1 MQERFPRERVPEESG
16 FERYLKEPIRIPK
29 IPTVDEADQAIKEG
43 ARKAVGKGLINL
55 FDSLRQSSQVRR
67 TLSPF
72 KGDEAGKRIVKGAW
86 KKLPEPVKAKAHKYA
101 PPSKVMV
108 PLLEM
113 LDPAILTPKITVP
126 KMNPVTGKRDGSIPG
141 SDSIR
146 AYDLYREALDA
157 RPPREERQIGMTGWE
172 KAGDRMPELFRIPD
186 TGEILGRSY
195 QKYVK
200 QEEIDDKIYTE
211 LDRDYLLEPIIPPE
225 ATQWVRENYGDEAA
239 FGFDAFREI
248 TTPLDMHIVTAAML
262 ARNPKGKEA
271 ADIIKKSAGGVIK
284 KEAQKKTAQKGLTGA
299 KWSAPKQGVIA
310 PKVPATPAYKRI
322 ASGVGNVLKPYG
334 YHTPGLKG
342 FLIRGGSELALGT
355 AFVASMRGIDA
366 GISKYA
372 PEFKEENPITSMLIS
387 FAGGFAAPMAGVA
400 GGQITFGVGR
410 QGWRA
415 ASEAIPGTK
424 ANMAKKEIN
433 EINEALNQIFQNDR
447 LWELFANPVMG
458 GSSNDI
464 PNIDPI
470 DLMIK
475 NLLNEFD
482 EIPESS
488 FFVTGTEDFDKEFV
502 RRIIS
507 QFSAD
512 DPKVVES
519 GKSYTEYLLDQENA
533 DLIETMKNSF
543 NNIKIPREVE
553 NLFESY
559 KKQFEFIQNSYF
571 EARTR
576 GEEIIAELRPYLD
589 DQRNLKNIVF
599 DKDSARDQNITLA
612 QLRDRIWK
620 RSVLG
625 ESGYQDFKGGF
636 KLEEVRPFVER
647 WQKSLTGPYLNDGD
661 KETLVRQLEAMVRF
675 ADEEPKAS
683 WQNIKKYLDRYNA
696 SLFSEFGRAAK
707 WATAANEG
715 YKALSLEMLEDP
727 NFLKGELNE
736 EGVNDTSMEGM
747 YDTLFDEQKKKKK
760 VKIVIDDVKE
770 ELPSRAATAES
781 AIKRLKDMGSG
792 ARTKGIAW
800 EGASQETNVKII
812 NTEFSFQYQGLD
824 AKFYESEFATNL
836 SKAEFEEIYIPKDA
850 NNQRNIDL
858 KAYHDAVVETFERQI
873 KLTKG
878 QNKID
883 LHEYLD
889 RVYGNRDNWRLA
901 VFDENA
907 WIYFEEN
914 TDYPL
919 DIGEYGKMGFNVFP
933 GRQKK
938 FEDVSAFEFKN
949 EGSRVKVFIKRSQQE
964 IKELFPNYYN
974 YLKYHEND
982 IKRKGDRERAKTAG
996 VNAFSEMHPT
1006 KRTVSFDGFKTEEKF
1021 KRQGYGEAVIRD
1033 AIRFANDLEP
1043 DEMTAHIMVEGNSNE
1058 GNYGDP
1064 NDFVNKSAED
1074 WNSNSSKLAFKLG
1087 FSQEGYKKN
1096 DGSIKPLI
1104 LTFGNGK
1111 LAPYMRLDDISHIVK
1126 AGATTQE
1133 TPLVTVKTKDDVAL
1147 ELDRINNELQKNRI
1161 NYTELT
1167 QNNTAD
1173 EWADFVGIP
1182 KITAKSGKSKVAAQ
1196 KIRTEVGQKLKKILH
1211 NKENLDGRELTSF
1224 QLKEL
1229 EKVMDSLVEYRKLAG
1244 NLKVLQQFKKAILF
1258 IVNNSKNGTGTK
1270 VSPAFEIKPRRKRT
1284 PQEQARK
1291 DRGFDDKV
1299 ESDPS
1304 DVGAAGNVPPKDNVT
1319 TNNMPDPEDGGEYG
1333 NPTMHDAIDFKPH
1346 TIREIIDSATGKV
1359 KTNHERIVSNTARN
1373 PIPKDELDYTTEMNI
1388 TSYWKTLTEPQRLK
1402 LSSIVQNTIARSM
1415 LMQANPNL
1423 FVADDKEFFILRSMY
1438 EMWKEKELSLADAFI
1453 EKTMYTLQRE
1463 FDFNVKG
1470 GGINKSNWRK
1480 KMRKV
1485 RGGGLV
1491 KLEGEGQASKLRY
1504 ADDMIVKDE
1513 KGKVIA
1519 DYSLDKRQLENADMT
1534 DAERMKKREEWL
1546 IKHKARGH
1554 KYLRTMEDII
1564 NSLDKNHPS
1573 FGRYD
1578 LTQNQKA
1585 ALKWVD
1591 DHTTYQYRQ
1600 MGEMFDRLKID
1611 DPDRKAKILANEKE
1625 YYWHRQVIDY
1635 PSEAATR
1642 KEWLTEKLHKFLN
1655 TSTSRHFM
1663 GTKTDFVN
1671 ERLFEDI
1678 DELIDLGYTIQMNP
1692 KESLRARL
1700 HQGIELIGKTLVTE
1714 ELEKKA
1720 KLIRR
1725 STKFEASIEGS
1736 QAIRAEK
1743 AAKEAYKA
1751 TVAEFNKVKARV
1763 KKLKNP
1769 STADDQQL
1777 NILAEN
1783 VRYYG
1788 SRLDR
1793 SAKDLFDLKSPA
1805 MRKNYGEEEILGK
1818 PIPKEFEKEV
1828 IKNFGDLLDGYRQ
1841 GKAGFANEAILEL
1854 VQGLRAFLTTGELAV
1869 MGIQLNKLMVSD
1881 PLTFG
1886 RVIKHGILKHIENPH
1901 AYYEHNYEMIQSGI
1915 KFGAISQPTEFL
1927 YQSGLSSFP
1936 IKIPVAGAYF
1946 DITNQFFEKCIFI
1959 AQCELWKAA
1968 TDIKQISSTQRYLR
1982 SVGSFLPGVK
1992 DSTYFQRM
2000 GIVDTELHKHLI
2012 EGDLDKVLRGTDID
2026 PQEFQAEV
2034 AGIAAAIR
2042 RDVGTENLAQIGRRG
2057 ALATAEQYALFA
2069 NRFFRAVFSQFI
2081 TSFKPGEA
2089 GRYARRSMVSFLT
2102 GMGAIGMGLQY
2113 TLTGKPMNI
2122 LHPER
2127 SDYFTITAPDGTL
2140 IPLLGPQGRVIK
2152 AFMLSMEL
2160 ASKGETKRAR
2170 QVWENFL
2177 ASKAGVL
2184 PRTML
2189 DTMTLFVNHE
2199 IKTFDG
2205 EIINLST
2212 NGMWVGLK
2220 GRMPIILQQ
2229 LGPALF
2235 PENDPLKRNL
2245 DIPLSKVRPFAI
2257 VEFIGFNA
2265 KDPKTL
2271 NVQRNYVSNK
2281 LYGKNYNDIQEEGD
2295 LVALSKINNDPAVE
2309 LIRLESAIKWGGYRE
2324 QETLITAEFYKR
2336 RMGLLEDLFYNENGQ
2351 VKNVTSNDI
2360 YVFRNKV
2367 RDLDNQERGQRDQN
2381 RRINGSNFDEEEW
2394 DEPQNWREAALYDY
2408 FDIIDKSVD
2417 KNGNFQSK
2425 IFVEAI
2431 KEQEEKWTDE
2441 QNAYIVEY
2449 RERKTFPPGFAYLK
2463 DFDSKLSGPEFQEA
2477 IKDGRAAALGYG
2489 DDVNYSLIYIYQK
2502 HLAEDPESF
2511 DTKEFR
2517 QEALAT
2523 PTPMPRSP
2531 MKGTEAVSPFF
2542 R

>member
-1 MQERFPRERVPEESG
+1 
-16 FERYLKEPIRIPK
+16 
-29 IPTVDEADQAIKEG
+29 
-43 ARKAVGKGLINL
+43 
-55 FDSLRQSSQVRR
+55 
-67 TLSPF
+67 
-72 KGDEAGKRIVKGAW
+72 
-86 KKLPEPVKAKAHKYA
+86 
-101 PPSKVMV
+101 
-108 PLLEM
+108 
-113 LDPAILTPKITVP
+113 
-126 KMNPVTGKRDGSIPG
+126 
-141 SDSIR
+141 
-146 AYDLYREALDA
+146 
-157 RPPREERQIGMTGWE
+157 
-172 KAGDRMPELFRIPD
+172 
-186 TGEILGRSY
+186 
-195 QKYVK
+195 
-200 QEEIDDKIYTE
+200 
-211 LDRDYLLEPIIPPE
+211 
-225 ATQWVRENYGDEAA
+225 
-239 FGFDAFREI
+239 
-248 TTPLDMHIVTAAML
+248 
-262 ARNPKGKEA
+262 
-271 ADIIKKSAGGVIK
+271 
-284 KEAQKKTAQKGLTGA
+284 
-299 KWSAPKQGVIA
+299 
-310 PKVPATPAYKRI
+310 
-322 ASGVGNVLKPYG
+322 
-334 YHTPGLKG
+334 
-342 FLIRGGSELALGT
+342 
-355 AFVASMRGIDA
+355 
-366 GISKYA
+366 
-372 PEFKEENPITSMLIS
+372 
-387 FAGGFAAPMAGVA
+387 
-400 GGQITFGVGR
+400 
-410 QGWRA
+410 
-415 ASEAIPGTK
+415 
-424 ANMAKKEIN
+424 
-433 EINEALNQIFQNDR
+433 
-447 LWELFANPVMG
+447 
-458 GSSNDI
+458 
-464 PNIDPI
+464 
-470 DLMIK
+470 
-475 NLLNEFD
+475 
-482 EIPESS
+482 
-488 FFVTGTEDFDKEFV
+488 
-502 RRIIS
+502 
-507 QFSAD
+507 
-512 DPKVVES
+512 
-519 GKSYTEYLLDQENA
+519 
-533 DLIETMKNSF
+533 
-543 NNIKIPREVE
+543 
-553 NLFESY
+553 
-559 KKQFEFIQNSYF
+559 
-571 EARTR
+571 
-576 GEEIIAELRPYLD
+576 
-589 DQRNLKNIVF
+589 
-599 DKDSARDQNITLA
+599 
-612 QLRDRIWK
+612 
-620 RSVLG
+620 
-625 ESGYQDFKGGF
+625 
-636 KLEEVRPFVER
+636 
-647 WQKSLTGPYLNDGD
+647 
-661 KETLVRQLEAMVRF
+661 
-675 ADEEPKAS
+675 
-683 WQNIKKYLDRYNA
+683 
-696 SLFSEFGRAAK
+696 
-707 WATAANEG
+707 
-715 YKALSLEMLEDP
+715 
-727 NFLKGELNE
+727 
-736 EGVNDTSMEGM
+736 
-747 YDTLFDEQKKKKK
+747 
-760 VKIVIDDVKE
+760 
-770 ELPSRAATAES
+770 
-781 AIKRLKDMGSG
+781 
-792 ARTKGIAW
+792 
-800 EGASQETNVKII
+800 
-812 NTEFSFQYQGLD
+812 
-824 AKFYESEFATNL
+824 
-836 SKAEFEEIYIPKDA
+836 
-850 NNQRNIDL
+850 
-858 KAYHDAVVETFERQI
+858 
-873 KLTKG
+873 
-878 QNKID
+878 
-883 LHEYLD
+883 
-889 RVYGNRDNWRLA
+889 
-901 VFDENA
+901 
-907 WIYFEEN
+907 
-914 TDYPL
+914 
-919 DIGEYGKMGFNVFP
+919 
-933 GRQKK
+933 
-938 FEDVSAFEFKN
+938 
-949 EGSRVKVFIKRSQQE
+949 
-964 IKELFPNYYN
+964 
-974 YLKYHEND
+974 
-982 IKRKGDRERAKTAG
+982 
-996 VNAFSEMHPT
+996 
-1006 KRTVSFDGFKTEEKF
+1006 
-1021 KRQGYGEAVIRD
+1021 
-1033 AIRFANDLEP
+1033 
-1043 DEMTAHIMVEGNSNE
+1043 
-1058 GNYGDP
+1058 
-1064 NDFVNKSAED
+1064 
-1074 WNSNSSKLAFKLG
+1074 
-1087 FSQEGYKKN
+1087 
-1096 DGSIKPLI
+1096 
-1104 LTFGNGK
+1104 
-1111 LAPYMRLDDISHIVK
+1111 
-1126 AGATTQE
+1126 
-1133 TPLVTVKTKDDVAL
+1133 
-1147 ELDRINNELQKNRI
+1147 
-1161 NYTELT
+1161 
-1167 QNNTAD
+1167 
-1173 EWADFVGIP
+1173 
-1182 KITAKSGKSKVAAQ
+1182 
-1196 KIRTEVGQKLKKILH
+1196 
-1211 NKENLDGRELTSF
+1211 
-1224 QLKEL
+1224 
-1229 EKVMDSLVEYRKLAG
+1229 MDSLVEYRKLAG

-1519 DYSLDKRQLENADMT
+1519 DYSLDKRQLENVDMD

-1854 VQGLRAFLTTGELAV
+1854 VQGLRAFLTTGELSV

-1968 TDIKQISSTQRYLR
+1968 TDIKQISSRQRFLR

-2309 LIRLESAIKWGGYRE
+2309 LIRLESSIKWGGYRE
-2324 QETLITAEFYKR
+2324 QETLIAAEFYKR

-2367 RDLDNQERGQRDQN
+2367 RDLDNQERGARAQN
-2381 RRINGSNFDEEEW
+2381 KSINGGTFDEEER
-2394 DEPQNWREAALYDY
+2394 DEPQSWREAALYDY

-2463 DFDSKLSGPEFQEA
+2463 DFDSKLSGPEFQKA